1 MELQQ
6 LKTFITVAKVS
17 SFTKASELLDYAQS
31 SVSGQ
36 IRALEEEFEVR
47 LFERLGRRVR
57 LTEEGKRLLVYAEQ
71 LLKLAE
77 ETKDSVTGS
86 TQPRGTLI
94 IGAPESLSIFRLP
107 KLLKEYHSR
116 FPNVKLVL
124 KLGSCRDILSW
135 LKKNI
140 IDVAFLI
147 DTPLNVPSL
156 VSKCLCQEK
165 IVLIAG
171 NSHDIVNKNTIELKD
186 LEGEELILV
195 EEDGCCYRTIFE
207 SLMTEVSVYPSS
219 IQEFGSVETIK
230 KCVISGLGVSILPFI
245 SVEQEIKDGQL
256 KELLW
261 SSPDFNIHTQIL
273 YRSNKWLS
281 PALSAII
288 ELSKQCIKDT
298 SI

>member
-6 LKTFITVAKVS
+6 LKTFITIAKVG
-17 SFTKASELLDYAQS
+17 SFTKAAELLDYAQS

-36 IRALEEEFEVR
+36 IRALEEAFEVR
-47 LFERLGRRVR
+47 LFERLGREVC
-57 LTEEGKRLLVYAEQ
+57 LTEEGKRLLIYAEQ

-77 ETKDSVTGS
+77 ETKESVTGS

-94 IGAPESLSIFRLP
+94 IGAPESVSVFRLP
-107 KLLKEYHSR
+107 ELLKEYRSQ
-116 FPNVKLVL
+116 FPDVKLVL
-124 KLGSCRDILSW
+124 KLGSCRDVLGW

-140 IDVAFLI
+140 IDIAFLM
-147 DTPLNVPSL
+147 DTPLNDTSL

-165 IVLIAG
+165 LVLIAG
-171 NSHDIVNKNTIELKD
+171 NSHVVVNKNTIELKD
-186 LEGEELILV
+186 LEGEDLILV

-207 SLMTEVSVYPSS
+207 SLMAQASVYPSS

-230 KCVISGLGVSILPFI
+230 KCVISGLGISLLPLI
-245 SVEQEIKDGQL
+245 SVDQEIKNGQL

-273 YRSNKWLS
+273 YRRSKWIS
-281 PALSAII
+281 PALSRII
-288 ELSKQCIKDT
+288 ELSKQCIE
-298 SI
+298 

>member
-6 LKTFITVAKVS
+6 LKTFITIAKVS
-17 SFTKASELLDYAQS
+17 SFTKAAELLDYAQS

-47 LFERLGRRVR
+47 LFERLGRAVC

-94 IGAPESLSIFRLP
+94 IGAPESLSVFRLP
-107 KLLKEYHSR
+107 ELLKEYRSR

-135 LKKNI
+135 LKKSI
-140 IDVAFLI
+140 IDIAFLM
-147 DTPLNVPSL
+147 DTPLDVPSL
-156 VSKCLCQEK
+156 VSKCLCQEQ

-171 NSHDIVNKNTIELKD
+171 NDHFMTNKNTIELKD
-186 LEGEELILV
+186 LEGEDLILV
-195 EEDGCCYRTIFE
+195 EEDGCCYRMIFE
-207 SLMTEVSVYPSS
+207 SLMAEAGVYPSS
-219 IQEFGSVETIK
+219 IQEFGSVEMIK
-230 KCVISGLGVSILPFI
+230 KCVISGLGVSILPLI
-245 SVEQEIKDGQL
+245 SVEKEIRDGQL
-256 KELLW
+256 KEISW

-273 YRSNKWLS
+273 YCRNKWLS
-281 PALSAII
+281 PALSAMI
-288 ELSKQCIKDT
+288 ELSKQHIKNK